1 MVVSYF
7 ILNFLPLM
15 ILLALI
21 KMMYVNRDVKIPTS
35 NLFTIVVAMM
45 FVITVIS
52 ASANRKIYIC
62 CAYQLKSYIIHLL
75 I

>member
-21 KMMYVNRDVKIPTS
+21 KMMYVNRDVKIPAS
-35 NLFTIVVAMM
+35 NLFTFVVAMM

-52 ASANRKIYIC
+52 ASANRKIYLLCIS
-62 CAYQLKSYIIHLL
+62 AQIIYNTLV

>member
-21 KMMYVNRDVKIPTS
+21 TMMFVNRDVKIPRCDSVGYLLS
-35 NLFTIVVAMM
+35 NRL
-45 FVITVIS
+45 
-52 ASANRKIYIC
+52 
-62 CAYQLKSYIIHLL
+62 
-75 I
+75 

>member
-21 KMMYVNRDVKIPTS
+21 TMMYVNRDVKIPAS
-35 NLFTIVVAMM
+35 NLFTVVVAMM

-52 ASANRKIYIC
+52 ASANKKYIC